1 MYFAKDDYGRPPSK
15 VLRDGNARGAAL
27 PVYLALIAMVQIWRD
42 RPQKRGRRQIRMDH
56 NSPGGALPLLTL
68 VPFADEERI
77 SIGEA
82 AAIAGKS
89 ERMMRYWCVEHGIG
103 RRIAGGVWAVS
114 KVALAMLLDGDIEA
128 LAAYRDRGARASS
141 EPVARYYRR
150 CDLADLL
157 ERPGFAA

>member
-1 MYFAKDDYGRPPSK
+1 
-15 VLRDGNARGAAL
+15 
-27 PVYLALIAMVQIWRD
+27 
-42 RPQKRGRRQIRMDH
+42 MDH
-56 NSPGGALPLLTL
+56 HSPGGAPALRTL
-68 VPFADEERI
+68 VPFADEESI

-89 ERMMRYWCVEHGIG
+89 ERMLRYWCVEHGIG

-114 KVALAMLLDGDIEA
+114 KVALAMLLDGDLEA
-128 LAAYRDRGARASS
+128 LAAYRDQGVRGSS

-150 CDLADLL
+150 CELAELL